1 MAFGKSHRD
10 PYATSVGHLVEKAT
24 FAGLQT
30 EDWGQFMHICDII
43 NTTQDGPKDAVKA
56 LKKRISKNYNH
67 KEIQLSLSGLLGNEC
82 LDSIRFPE
90 SLDIARVDFIY
101 RTLPLFSNCLHPDAT
116 TRQSRLIDM
125 CVQNCGPS
133 FQSLIVKKEFVKDTL
148 VKLLNPRYTLPL
160 ETQNRI
166 LNFIKTWS
174 QGFAGGVD
182 VSEVK
187 EVYLDLLKKGVQFP
201 PSHEEPDTRQEAGQI
216 SPSRPTSVPTAPA
229 LSSIIAPKSP
239 TISLVPEQIG
249 KLHSELDMVKMNVKV
264 MTAILMENTPGSEN
278 HDDIEL
284 LRLNHRKLY
293 KTGREMQ
300 ERIMDL
306 LVVVENEDVTVELIQ
321 VNEDLNNAI
330 LGYERSRTCI
340 VCSDWTLNNMDH
352 RFTRNQ
358 QRLLEQKR
366 NPMEATNTSSEP
378 SAPSCDLLNLSP
390 TLPVPTSNEGTLNSM
405 NAQLSSL
412 TLIGVSSPSPV
423 ITNNLYPSLQ
433 PQIDL
438 LASEDIEIPTFGF
451 PRGPDKTSPQVTHMM
466 IFWNTPVQYYYSQ
479 FPYTLPQQR
488 HRTRG
493 CHPCQATI
501 QMIKNSDLQPPNYYE
516 VMEFDPLA
524 PTTDLFMKKLMLTTR
539 KELQVIVTAEYI
551 TKGQLSKVV
560 PDQLRPERQDLPTR
574 KASVD
579 HFFAGSF
586 NTSWP
591 TLLFLTMA

>member
-10 PYATSVGHLVEKAT
+10 PYATSLGHLIEKAT
-24 FAGLQT
+24 FAGVQT

-67 KEIQLSLSGLLGNEC
+67 KEIQLSLS
-82 LDSIRFPE
+82 
-90 SLDIARVDFIY
+90 
-101 RTLPLFSNCLHPDAT
+101 
-116 TRQSRLIDM
+116 LIDM
-125 CVQNCGPS
+125 CMQNCGPS
-133 FQSLIVKKEFVKDTL
+133 FQSLIVKKEFIKDTL

-166 LNFIKTWS
+166 LSFIKMWS
-174 QGFAGGVD
+174 QGFPGGVD

-201 PSHEEPDTRQEAGQI
+201 PLDGEPETKQEAGQI

-229 LSSIIAPKSP
+229 LSSIIAPKNP

-278 HDDIEL
+278 HEDIEL
-284 LRLNHRKLY
+284 LRKLY

-330 LGYERSRTCI
+330 LGYER
-340 VCSDWTLNNMDH
+340 
-352 RFTRNQ
+352 FTRNQ

-366 NPMEATNTSSEP
+366 NPTEANTSSEP

-390 TLPVPTSNEGTLNSM
+390 VAPVPVSSEGPLNSV
-405 NAQLSSL
+405 NAQLSGL
-412 TLIGVSSPSPV
+412 NVSSQSPV

-433 PQIDL
+433 PQMDL
-438 LASEDIEIPTFGF
+438 LASEDTEVPIL
-451 PRGPDKTSPQVTHMM
+451 SPQRTSQNLASSHTYDNFLDHSSSVLLQ
-466 IFWNTPVQYYYSQ
+466 PVSLHTAPAAPSSQ
-479 FPYTLPQQR
+479 RLPPLPSN
-488 HRTRG
+488 
-493 CHPCQATI
+493 HPVL
-501 QMIKNSDLQPPNYYE
+501 KNSDLQPPSYYE

-524 PTTDLFMKKLMLTTR
+524 PTTEAVYEEIDASHKKGAQSHS
-539 KELQVIVTAEYI
+539 EC
-551 TKGQLSKVV
+551 
-560 PDQLRPERQDLPTR
+560 
-574 KASVD
+574 
-579 HFFAGSF
+579 
-586 NTSWP
+586 
-591 TLLFLTMA
+591 